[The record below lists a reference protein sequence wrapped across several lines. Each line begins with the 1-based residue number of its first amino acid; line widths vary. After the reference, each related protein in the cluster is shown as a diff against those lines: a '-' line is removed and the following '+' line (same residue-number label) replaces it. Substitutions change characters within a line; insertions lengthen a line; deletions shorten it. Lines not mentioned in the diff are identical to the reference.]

1 MASAVPS
8 SQLSTPLPAEGV
20 SRSRLP
26 GWRLE
31 ALRTTL
37 WLVPTLCIVA
47 AVVLF
52 AVTYNLD
59 EAVYRGTLHLPWWI
73 RTGTADEGRA
83 VLIGIAAAVITVV
96 GVVFSITILA
106 LTLASQQFGPRMLRT
121 FIRDVGTQLTLGIFV
136 ASFVYAVLA
145 LGSITNGGH
154 GQFVPHIG
162 ITVSELM
169 MLVDIA
175 VLIYF
180 IHHVAVTIQLPEVIA
195 RVARDLGRAID
206 ESFPGSV
213 SEDRSATKEPVQGPS
228 AAQLATL
235 LEEEGLTVPATR
247 SGYLQFVGYG
257 QLMSIAESTDT
268 VIRLAHR
275 PGHFVVAGRPL
286 ASVWPAARAGE
297 VASSLA
303 QAHITGPQRTLAQDP
318 VFPID
323 QLAEIAIRA
332 LSPAVN
338 DTFTAL
344 TCIDWLADGLCTIS
358 VRHLAEGVYLDR
370 HGRIRLMEFDQSYAR
385 MVNRAFDKIR
395 QAARGMPAVLIRLM
409 NGLAQVTEYTT
420 GPEQRQVLRRQAEM
434 IVRAADET
442 IPDPEDKADV
452 HSRHDWMLVVAGRLD
467 SGLGSPRSRQ
477 PAKPARGQSRRL
489 LLGRARS

>member
-1 MASAVPS
+1 
-8 SQLSTPLPAEGV
+8 
-20 SRSRLP
+20 
-26 GWRLE
+26 
-31 ALRTTL
+31 
-37 WLVPTLCIVA
+37 
-47 AVVLF
+47 VVLF
-52 AVTYNLD
+52 AITYALD
-59 EAVYRGTLHLPWWI
+59 QAAYRGAIHLPWLI
-73 RTGTADEGRA
+73 RTGNADAGRA
-83 VLIGIAAAVITVV
+83 VLVGIAAAVITVV

-121 FIRDVGTQLTLGIFV
+121 FIRDFGTQLTLGIFV

-145 LGSITNGGH
+145 LGSITNGSR

-162 ITVSELM
+162 ITVSEALM
-169 MLVDIA
+169 FVDIA

-180 IHHVAVTIQLPEVIA
+180 IHHIAVTIQLPEVIA
-195 RVARDLGRAID
+195 RVAADLGRAIN
-206 ESFPGSV
+206 ESFPGPATGAG
-213 SEDRSATKEPVQGPS
+213 EATKETAQGPS
-228 AAQLATL
+228 TGELAVL
-235 LEEEGLTVPATR
+235 LDEEGLTVPATR

-257 QLMSIAESTDT
+257 QLMSIAEGTDT

-275 PGHFVVAGRPL
+275 PGDFVVAGRPL
-286 ASVWPAARAGE
+286 ASVWPAARAGQ

-344 TCIDWLADGLCTIS
+344 TCIDWLADGLCKIS
-358 VRHLAEGVYLDR
+358 GRYLAEGVYRDR
-370 HGRIRLMEFDQSYAR
+370 HGRIRLIEFDPSYSR

-395 QAARGMPAVLIRLM
+395 QAARGMPAVVIRLM
-409 NGLAQVTEYTT
+409 NALAQVTEYTT

-434 IVRAADET
+434 ILRAADET
-442 IPDPEDKADV
+442 IPDPEDRADV
-452 HSRHDWMLVVAGRLD
+452 HVRHDRMLAVASRLD
-467 SGLGSPRSRQ
+467 SGVGNPRSREPTTATKRQ
-477 PAKPARGQSRRL
+477 PRRL
-489 LLGRARS
+489 MFSKSR